1 MKKVESIW
9 AELSA
14 KSQEVTQEST
24 ELSEEFKVELS
35 ALDDLNAKYKKIAAN
50 APKIKNVVQ
59 KEANNLAA
67 VATSLGTIKGQFEKI
82 EQSAKELGMEIP
94 SAYSSMA
101 EVAESL
107 AKEWGK
113 AATKIATAAKEI

>member
-1 MKKVESIW
+1 MKQVEKIW

-14 KSQEVTQEST
+14 KAQEVSQEST

-94 SAYSSMA
+94 SAYRSMA

>member
-1 MKKVESIW
+1 MKSIQKIW

-14 KSQEVTQEST
+14 KAQEVAQEST
-24 ELSEEFKVELS
+24 ELSEEFKVDLS

-94 SAYSSMA
+94 SAYRSMA

>member
-1 MKKVESIW
+1 MKKVEKIW

-14 KSQEVTQEST
+14 KAQEVAQEST

-94 SAYSSMA
+94 SAYRSMA

>member
-1 MKKVESIW
+1 MKSIQKIW

-14 KSQEVTQEST
+14 KAQEVAQEPT
-24 ELSEEFKVELS
+24 ELSEEFKVDLS

-67 VATSLGTIKGQFEKI
+67 VATSLGTIKAQFEKI

-94 SAYSSMA
+94 SAYRSMA

>member
-1 MKKVESIW
+1 MKKVEKIW

-14 KSQEVTQEST
+14 KQAT

-50 APKIKNVVQ
+50 APKIKNVIQ

>member
-1 MKKVESIW
+1 MKKVENIW

-14 KSQEVTQEST
+14 KAQEVAQEST
-24 ELSEEFKVELS
+24 ELSEEVKVELS
-35 ALDDLNAKYKKIAAN
+35 ALDDLNAKYKSIAAN
-50 APKIKNVVQ
+50 APKIKNAVV

-82 EQSAKELGMEIP
+82 ERTAKELGMEIP
-94 SAYSSMA
+94 SAYRSMA

-113 AATKIATAAKEI
+113 SATSIANAAKEI

>member
-14 KSQEVTQEST
+14 KAQEVAQEST
-24 ELSEEFKVELS
+24 ELSEEVKVELS
-35 ALDDLNAKYKKIAAN
+35 ALDDLKAKYDKVASN
-50 APKIKNVVQ
+50 APKIRNTVI

-82 EQSAKELGMEIP
+82 ERTAKELGMEIP
-94 SAYSSMA
+94 SPYRSMVEA
-101 EVAESL
+101 AESL

-113 AATKIATAAKEI
+113 AATSIANAAKEI

>member
-1 MKKVESIW
+1 MKKVEKIW

-14 KSQEVTQEST
+14 KAQEVAQEST

>member
-1 MKKVESIW
+1 MKQVQKIW

-14 KSQEVTQEST
+14 KPQ
-24 ELSEEFKVELS
+24 KVELA
-35 ALDDLNAKYKKIAAN
+35 ALDDLKAKYDKVASN
-50 APKIKNVVQ
+50 APKIRSIVL

-82 EQSAKELGMEIP
+82 ESSAKELGIEIP
-94 SAYSSMA
+94 SAYKSMA
-101 EVAESL
+101 EAASSL

-113 AATKIATAAKEI
+113 AAQQIVIAAKDI

>member
-1 MKKVESIW
+1 MKKVEKIW

-14 KSQEVTQEST
+14 KAQEVSQEST

-94 SAYSSMA
+94 SAYRSMA

>member
-1 MKKVESIW
+1 MKQVEKIW

-14 KSQEVTQEST
+14 KSQEVAQEPT

-67 VATSLGTIKGQFEKI
+67 VATSLGTIKAQFEKI

-94 SAYSSMA
+94 SAYRSMA